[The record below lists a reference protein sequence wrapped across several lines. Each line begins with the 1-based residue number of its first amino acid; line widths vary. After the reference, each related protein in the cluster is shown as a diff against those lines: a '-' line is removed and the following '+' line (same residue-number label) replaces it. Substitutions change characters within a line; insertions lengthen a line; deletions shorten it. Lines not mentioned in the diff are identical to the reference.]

1 MLQPCTQDFKREEFI
16 QSKFNFEACQELGIL
31 IDKESEND
39 VVNNFL
45 LQIFTKPTFDVDTFF
60 MEVIQRKGAKGFGS
74 GNIKALALS
83 ITTENDCNNKH

>member
-1 MLQPCTQDFKREEFI
+1 MKHPCTQDCKNEEFKL
-16 QSKFNFEACQELGIL
+16 SKFNFQACQQLGIL
-31 IDKESEND
+31 IDKESENNSVSD
-39 VVNNFL
+39 FL

-83 ITTENDCNNKH
+83 IVIENNESK